1 MTGMKMP
8 VTRSR
13 KIRRRRMNEQFWS
26 ERYKDNKT
34 GWDLGEI
41 STPLK
46 KYIDQLENKDLKI
59 LIPGAGNSYE
69 AEYLFENGFT
79 NVTICDIAKEP
90 LENLKKRIPQFPEN
104 KIIHKS
110 FFELDDSFDL
120 ILEQTFFCAIPVE
133 KRQEYAKKSS
143 ELLIEKG
150 KIAGVFFDFKLKPD
164 GPPFGGS
171 KEEYLTYF
179 SPYFNIDI
187 LERCYNSIK
196 PRQGNELFFK
206 FRKK

>member
-1 MTGMKMP
+1 
-8 VTRSR
+8 
-13 KIRRRRMNEQFWS
+13 MNEQFWS
-26 ERYKDNKT
+26 QRYKNNQT
-34 GWDLGEI
+34 GWDIGEI
-41 STPLK
+41 SNPLK
-46 KYIDQLENKDLKI
+46 QYIDQLDNKRLKI

-69 AEYLFENGFT
+69 AEYLFNNGFT

-133 KRQEYAKKSS
+133 KRPEYAKKSF
-143 ELLIEKG
+143 ELLSENG
-150 KIAGVFFDFKLKPD
+150 KIAGVFFDFELKPD

-171 KEEYLTYF
+171 KEEYLIYF

-206 FRKK
+206 FIKK